1 MEKEILGKIEETVIT
16 AALVIG
22 IFFMVLYWR

>member
-1 MEKEILGKIEETVIT
+1 MEKEIWEKIEEVAIT

-22 IFFMVLYWR
+22 IFCMVIYWR